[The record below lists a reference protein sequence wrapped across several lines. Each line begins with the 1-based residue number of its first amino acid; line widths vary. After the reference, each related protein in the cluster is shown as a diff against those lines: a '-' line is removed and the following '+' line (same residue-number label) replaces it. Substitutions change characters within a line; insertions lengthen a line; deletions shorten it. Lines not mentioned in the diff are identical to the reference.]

1 MTTTPDVEALGTL
14 LRETAEAEI
23 MPRFGRAVASGKA
36 DGSVVTAADLAAQER
51 VRAALAAAH
60 PDIPLLAEEMPAAEQ
75 EAVLRESR
83 RGAWC
88 LDPLDGTSN
97 FAAGF
102 PFFAMALAW
111 LDRGRVELGLVYD
124 PVRRELFTARR
135 GGGAALNGAP
145 LRLDRPAATLGAAI
159 ALVDFKRLPAGLGA
173 RLATAPPFRSQRNLG
188 STALDWCWLA
198 AGRADLYAH
207 GGQRLWDYAGGAL
220 VFAEAG
226 GRPCLLD
233 SWDGDCRDDLT
244 LRKRIAVGAAH
255 PALQAE
261 WLAWLRADVQAEG
274 RG

>member
-1 MTTTPDVEALGTL
+1 MTTTPDLEALGAL
-14 LRETAEAEI
+14 LRETAETEI
-23 MPRFGRAVASGKA
+23 MPRFGRVAASGKA
-36 DGSVVTAADLAAQER
+36 DGSIVTAADLAAQDH
-51 VRAALAAAH
+51 VRAALAAAY
-60 PDIPLLAEEMPAAEQ
+60 PDIPLLAEEMSADEQ
-75 EAVLRESR
+75 EAVLRQSR

-97 FAAGF
+97 FAASL
-102 PFFAMALAW
+102 PFFATSLAW
-111 LDRGRVELGLVYD
+111 IDGGQVTLGLVYD

-135 GGGAALNGAP
+135 GGGAALNGVP
-145 LRLDRPAATLGAAI
+145 LRLSRERATLAAAI
-159 ALVDFKRLPAGLGA
+159 ALVDFKRLPPSLGS

-226 GRPCLLD
+226 GTPCLLD
-233 SWDGDCRDDLT
+233 RWDGDCRDDLT
-244 LRKRIAVGAAH
+244 LRKRIAVGASH

-261 WLAWLRADVQAEG
+261 WLAWLRAAA
-274 RG
+274 

>member
-1 MTTTPDVEALGTL
+1 MTAIPDLEALGAL
-14 LRETAEAEI
+14 LRETAATEI
-23 MPRFGRAVASGKA
+23 MPRFGRVVASGKA
-36 DGSVVTAADLAAQER
+36 DGSVVTAADLAAQDR
-51 VRAALAAAH
+51 VRAALAAAY

-75 EAVLRESR
+75 EAVLRQSR

-102 PFFAMALAW
+102 PFFAMSLAW
-111 LDRGRVELGLVYD
+111 IDVGRVELGLVFD
-124 PVRRELFTARR
+124 PVRFELFTARR
-135 GGGAALNGAP
+135 GGGAWLNGRR
-145 LRLDRPAATLGAAI
+145 LRLDREAATLAAAI
-159 ALVDFKRLPAGLGA
+159 ALVDFKRLPVALGT

-198 AGRADLYAH
+198 AGRADVYAH

-226 GRPCLLD
+226 GTPCLLD
-233 SWDGDCRDDLT
+233 RWDGECRDDLT
-244 LRKRIAVGAAH
+244 LRKRIAVGAVH

-261 WLAWLRADVQAEG
+261 WLAWLRAAVQPG
-274 RG
+274 NPG

>member
-1 MTTTPDVEALGTL
+1 MPTTPDLEALGIL
-14 LRETAEAEI
+14 LRETAETEI
-23 MPRFGRAVASGKA
+23 MPRFGRVVASDKA

-60 PDIPLLAEEMPAAEQ
+60 PDIPLLSEETSADEQ
-75 EAVLRESR
+75 AAVLGQSR

-102 PFFAMALAW
+102 PFFAMSLAW
-111 LDRGRVELGLVYD
+111 IDHGRVELGLVYD
-124 PVRRELFTARR
+124 PVRRELFAARR
-135 GGGAALNGAP
+135 GGGATLNGVP
-145 LRLDRPAATLGAAI
+145 LRLARGGAPLGAAI

-233 SWDGDCRDDLT
+233 RWDGDCRDDLT
-244 LRKRIAVGAAH
+244 LEKRIAVGATHA
-255 PALQAE
+255 ALQAE
-261 WLAWLRADVQAEG
+261 WLAWLRAAA
-274 RG
+274 

>member
-1 MTTTPDVEALGTL
+1 MKTAPDLDDLGAL
-14 LRETAEAEI
+14 LRDTAAAEI
-23 MPRFGRAVASGKA
+23 MPRFGRVLASGKA

-51 VRAALAAAH
+51 VRDALAAAH

-75 EAVLRESR
+75 ETVLAQSR

-102 PFFAMALAW
+102 PFFAMSLAW
-111 LDRGRVELGLVYD
+111 IDGGRVALGLVYD
-124 PVRRELFTARR
+124 PVRQELFAARR
-135 GGGAALNGAP
+135 GGGATLNGAP
-145 LRLDRPAATLGAAI
+145 LRLRQAGATLAAAI
-159 ALVDFKRLPAGLGA
+159 ALVDFKRLPAGLAA
-173 RLATAPPFRSQRNLG
+173 RLATQPPFRSQRNLG

-226 GRPCLLD
+226 GTPCLLD
-233 SWDGDCRDDLT
+233 RWDGECRDDLT

-261 WLAWLRADVQAEG
+261 WLAWLRGAG
-274 RG
+274 

>member
-1 MTTTPDVEALGTL
+1 MTSTPDLAALGAL
-14 LRETAEAEI
+14 LRETAETEI
-23 MPRFGRAVASGKA
+23 MPRFGQVAASDKA
-36 DGSVVTAADLAAQER
+36 DGSVVTAADIAAQER
-51 VRAALAAAH
+51 VRAALVAAH
-60 PDIPLLAEEMPAAEQ
+60 PDIPLLAEEMAADEQ
-75 EAVLRESR
+75 EAVLRQSG

-102 PFFAMALAW
+102 PFFAMSLAW
-111 LDRGRVELGLVYD
+111 IEGGEVQLGLVYD
-124 PVRRELFTARR
+124 PVRRELFVARR
-135 GGGAALNGAP
+135 GGGATLNGAP
-145 LRLDRPAATLGAAI
+145 LRLARSGATLAAAI
-159 ALVDFKRLPAGLGA
+159 ALVDFKRLPPGLGS

-220 VFAEAG
+220 VFREAG
-226 GRPCLLD
+226 GEPCLLD
-233 SWDGDCRDDLT
+233 RWDGDCRGDLT

-261 WLAWLRADVQAEG
+261 WLTWLRAAG
-274 RG
+274 